1 MHEGMI
7 GWERQLDVRG
17 QLDMGGGFDCEGT
30 NGHELMIRCEG

>member
-7 GWERQLDVRG
+7 GWEGQLDVRG
-17 QLDMGGGFDCEGT
+17 QLDMGGGLDCEGM